1 MKDKQE
7 LKKEVWNKAS
17 LVDGYSPNV
26 VRQDACGAYMIF
38 SQFENQESPFGWD
51 IDYIYPKDTL
61 LEKGVDE
68 QDVENIIN
76 LRALQW
82 ENKVSKGNSYP
93 SYTAK
98 VTGRDG
104 KYIKEQKEFIIG
116 QDIRKELYDYFKIKD
131 DDCQL

>member
-1 MKDKQE
+1 MEDKQE
-7 LKKEVWNKAS
+7 IKNKVWENAS
-17 LVDGYSPNV
+17 IVNGYSPDI

-38 SQFENQESPFGWD
+38 SQFENQESPFGWE

-61 LEKGVDE
+61 LEKGIDE
-68 QDVENIIN
+68 QAIENIIN

-93 SYTAK
+93 SYTAE

-116 QDIRKELYDYFKIKD
+116 QDIRKKLCDYFKIKD

>member
-17 LVDGYSPNV
+17 LVDGYSPDL

-38 SQFENQESPFGWD
+38 SHFENQKSPFGWE
-51 IDYIYPKDTL
+51 IDYIYPKDAL

-68 QDVENIIN
+68 QAIENIIN
-76 LRALQW
+76 LRPLQW

-93 SYTAK
+93 SYTAE
-98 VTGRDG
+98 VIGRDG
-104 KYIKEQKEFIIG
+104 KYIREQKEFIVG
-116 QDIRKELYDYFKIKD
+116 QDTRKELCDYFKIKD
-131 DDCQL
+131 DDCEL

>member
-1 MKDKQE
+1 
-7 LKKEVWNKAS
+7 
-17 LVDGYSPNV
+17 
-26 VRQDACGAYMIF
+26 MIF
-38 SQFENQESPFGWD
+38 SQFENQESPFGWE

-68 QDVENIIN
+68 QAIENIIN

-93 SYTAK
+93 SYTAE

-116 QDIRKELYDYFKIKD
+116 QDIRKKLCDYFKIKD

>member
-1 MKDKQE
+1 MEDKQE
-7 LKKEVWNKAS
+7 LKNKVWENAS
-17 LVDGYSPNV
+17 IVNGYSPGI

-38 SQFENQESPFGWD
+38 SQFENQESPFGWE

-68 QDVENIIN
+68 QAIENIIN

-93 SYTAK
+93 SYTAE

-116 QDIRKELYDYFKIKD
+116 QDIRKKLCDYFKIKD

>member
-1 MKDKQE
+1 MKDKQ
-7 LKKEVWNKAS
+7 KIKDKVWEKAS
-17 LVDGYSPNV
+17 IVNGYSPDT

-68 QDVENIIN
+68 QAIENIIN

-116 QDIRKELYDYFKIKD
+116 QDIRKELCDYFKIKD